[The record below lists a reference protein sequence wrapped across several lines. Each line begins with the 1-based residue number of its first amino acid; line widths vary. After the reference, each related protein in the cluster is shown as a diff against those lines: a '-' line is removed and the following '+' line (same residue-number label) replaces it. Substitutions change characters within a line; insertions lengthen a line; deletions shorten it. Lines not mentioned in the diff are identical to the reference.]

1 MMPTIQSICDDESQA
16 RDIEDLVCKVTSWD
30 SVHVFDWE
38 VKVPNT
44 TVDVLHGVHQGLSNH
59 RGVFRF
65 LKSLNNPSIEM
76 LQSGKYSSCLFAEE
90 QHPSV
95 AAAGVFTTSTSLDV
109 NDHAATMYESR
120 S

>member
-1 MMPTIQSICDDESQA
+1 MTINPKALENRRIHREPL
-16 RDIEDLVCKVTSWD
+16 R
-30 SVHVFDWE
+30 
-38 VKVPNT
+38 
-44 TVDVLHGVHQGLSNH
+44 GLSNH

-95 AAAGVFTTSTSLDV
+95 AAAGVFTTSSLDV